1 MQNDLRDLSDE
12 KNVIVR
18 KIDSKSNA
26 FVEYHDI
33 DEYVSS
39 KIKIEKNQKKIE
51 KFEKKTHESFIRAIR
66 FRDRLK
72 IKKRQNKRLKCK

>member
-1 MQNDLRDLSDE
+1 MTRQKKFLQNALRDFDDE

-18 KIDSKSNA
+18 EFDSKSNA

-39 KIKIEKNQKKIE
+39 KMKIEENQEKIE
-51 KFEKKTHESFIRAIR
+51 EFEKKAHESFIRTIR
-66 FRDRLK
+66 FRDRLRV
-72 IKKRQNKRLKCK
+72 KKH